1 VSLVFFRAP
10 ASSARRGANENQH
23 SYSGSTIFLTL
34 FQNIAPKKGGANC
47 AIITKDTKPM
57 ETNVYSKAKFYR
69 WHKIISKKYLFFY
82 YLRSVYYFF
91 LKNF

>member
-1 VSLVFFRAP
+1 MISAAAPFFDP
-10 ASSARRGANENQH
+10 
-23 SYSGSTIFLTL
+23 L
-34 FQNIAPKKGGANC
+34 FQNNAPKKEGANC

-69 WHKIISKKYLFFY
+69 WYTKIMSKKYLFFY

-91 LKNF
+91 VKNV

>member
-1 VSLVFFRAP
+1 MILL
-10 ASSARRGANENQH
+10 QH
-23 SYSGSTIFLTL
+23 HFLIL
-34 FQNIAPKKGGANC
+34 FQNNAPKKEGANC

-69 WHKIISKKYLFFY
+69 WHKPNKIKKIPIFY

-91 LKNF
+91 SGECFNEPMNP